1 MGVKLSDMKAREKAA
16 QVTWDDEIVDFGYYP
31 NAFSLDVAEAVG
43 EAAAKNDLSVVAAM
57 LDPII
62 AWWDVLDDDGQRIP
76 ATAENMGQF
85 PLSFL
90 MAIMEQIGADQRPPE
105 SKD

>member
-1 MGVKLSDMKAREKAA
+1 MGVKLSDMKAREKAT
-16 QVTWDDEIVDFGYYP
+16 QVAWDDEIVDFGYFP
-31 NAFSLDVAEAVG
+31 NAFSLNVAEEIA
-43 EAAAKNDLSVVAAM
+43 EAAARNDLSVVATM

-62 AWWDVLDDDGQRIP
+62 AWWDVLDDEGQRIP
-76 ATAENMGQF
+76 ATAETMGEF

-90 MAIMEQIGADQRPPE
+90 MAIMEQVGADQRPPD